1 MSKSTLSTLSEVTI
15 NVSFRIEKY
24 YQKLSDGENVNE
36 VLKDISFQVKK
47 GEFAAIMGPSGAGKS
62 TLLTIMGAL
71 LSPSSGTVLLNNQD
85 ISHFSKNQQIQL
97 RLNEIGFIFQNS
109 DLIPYLKISEQLQ
122 FIQKISDK
130 KPTDAIAILKQLG
143 LGHRLNSY
151 PNALSGGE
159 KQRVAIARAFIN
171 QPDLILADEPTAS
184 LDSKRG
190 REVVQIIQETV
201 HQQNKAAVMV
211 THDERILD
219 LVDSIWQIEDGKLKK
234 VNK

>member
-1 MSKSTLSTLSEVTI
+1 MSVLELKNI
-15 NVSFRIEKY
+15 IKNY
-24 YQKLSDGENVNE
+24 PDGQNINE
-36 VLKDISFQVKK
+36 VLKDISFQVEK

-85 ISHFSKNQQIQL
+85 ISNFSKKKQTQI

-122 FIQKISDK
+122 FIQKISKK
-130 KPTDAIAILKQLG
+130 KPADAIAILEKLG
-143 LGHRLNSY
+143 LGNRLDSY
-151 PNALSGGE
+151 PNVLSGGE

-171 QPDLILADEPTAS
+171 EPDLILADEPTAS

-201 HQQNKAAVMV
+201 HEQNKAAVMV
-211 THDERILD
+211 THDERVLD
-219 LVDSIWQIEDGKLKK
+219 LVDTLWQIEDGKLKK
-234 VNK
+234 VTK

>member
-1 MSKSTLSTLSEVTI
+1 MPVLELKNIVK
-15 NVSFRIEKY
+15 NY
-24 YQKLSDGENVNE
+24 PDGENINE

-85 ISHFSKNQQIQL
+85 ISHFSKKQQTQL

-122 FIQKISDK
+122 FIQKISNK
-130 KPTDAIAILKQLG
+130 KSTDAIAILKQLG
-143 LGHRLNSY
+143 LGHRLSSY

-190 REVVQIIQETV
+190 REVVQIILETV

-219 LVDSIWQIEDGKLKK
+219 LVDSIWQIEDGKLNK

>member
-1 MSKSTLSTLSEVTI
+1 MSVLELKNI
-15 NVSFRIEKY
+15 IKNY
-24 YQKLSDGENVNE
+24 PDGENVNE

-71 LSPSSGTVLLNNQD
+71 LSPSSGTVLLNNQN
-85 ISHFSKNQQIQL
+85 ISHFSKKQQTQL

-211 THDERILD
+211 THDERVLD
-219 LVDSIWQIEDGKLKK
+219 LVDSIWQIEDGRLKK

>member
-1 MSKSTLSTLSEVTI
+1 MSVLELQNIVK
-15 NVSFRIEKY
+15 NY
-24 YQKLSDGENVNE
+24 PDGQNVNE
-36 VLKDISFQVKK
+36 VLKNVSFHVEQ
-47 GEFAAIMGPSGAGKS
+47 GEFAAVIGPSGAGKS

-85 ISHFSKNQQIQL
+85 ISHLSKKKQTEI
-97 RLNEIGFIFQNS
+97 RLNKIGFIFQNS
-109 DLIPYLKISEQLQ
+109 DLIPYLKITEQLQ
-122 FIQKISDK
+122 FIQKISTK
-130 KPTDAIAILKQLG
+130 QSLDAKRLLQQLG
-143 LGHRLNSY
+143 LEHRLNSY

-190 REVVQIIQETV
+190 REVVKIIQKNV

-211 THDERILD
+211 THDERVLD
-219 LVDSIWQIEDGKLKK
+219 LVDTIWQIEDGKLKK
-234 VNK
+234 VNKY

>member
-1 MSKSTLSTLSEVTI
+1 MSVLELKNI
-15 NVSFRIEKY
+15 IKNY
-24 YQKLSDGENVNE
+24 PDGENVNE
-36 VLKDISFQVKK
+36 VLKDISFHVEK
-47 GEFAAIMGPSGAGKS
+47 GEFAAIIGPSGAGKS

-85 ISHFSKNQQIQL
+85 ISHFSKKQQTQI
-97 RLNEIGFIFQNS
+97 RLNKIGFIFQNS

-122 FIQKISDK
+122 FIQKISNK
-130 KPTDAIAILKQLG
+130 KPTDAIDILKQLG

-201 HQQNKAAVMV
+201 HQQDKAAVMV
-211 THDERILD
+211 THDERVLD

>member
-1 MSKSTLSTLSEVTI
+1 MPVLELKNIVK
-15 NVSFRIEKY
+15 NY
-24 YQKLSDGENVNE
+24 PDGENINE

-85 ISHFSKNQQIQL
+85 ISHFSKKQQTQL

-122 FIQKISDK
+122 FIQKISNK

-219 LVDSIWQIEDGKLKK
+219 LVDSIWQIEDGKLNK